1 MANMMFPDTSND
13 QQLAALR
20 RTAERYRAANN
31 SPIEHERERE
41 TRKPLPPM
49 REGFNADGAYEPE
62 HFVSARKKRSLASR

>member
-20 RTAERYRAANN
+20 RTAERYRVANN
-31 SPIEHERERE
+31 SPVEHERE
-41 TRKPLPPM
+41 TWKPLPPK

-62 HFVSARKKRSLASR
+62 HFASPREERSIASR